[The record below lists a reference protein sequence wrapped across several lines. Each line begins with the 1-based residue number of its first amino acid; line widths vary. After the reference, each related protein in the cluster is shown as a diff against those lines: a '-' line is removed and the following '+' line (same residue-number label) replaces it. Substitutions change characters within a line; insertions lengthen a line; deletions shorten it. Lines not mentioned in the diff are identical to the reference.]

1 LYSFFC
7 LIEVY
12 MSGENLI
19 TYLQQFVSSDRM
31 RLINEKV
38 DHRTRYL
45 TLLVENVFQSHN
57 ASAILR
63 TSDCFGVQDVYI
75 VEKNNRFSANEE
87 VALGAQQW
95 LTVKTYPSYEGNTR
109 DAIAELKQK
118 GYRIVAT
125 ALHNNAQPLENFD
138 FKKGKVAFML
148 GTELTGLSDEAL
160 SLADEYVVIPM
171 RGFTQ
176 SLNVSVA
183 TGIILHFSTWKI
195 FSSDIPWSL
204 SEEEKLELKIQWL
217 KKSIRHGD
225 LIEQRYLNQLN
236 ELSQPK

>member
-1 LYSFFC
+1 
-7 LIEVY
+7 
-12 MSGENLI
+12 MSREKLL
-19 TYLQQFVSSDRM
+19 TYLQQFVSNDRIK
-31 RLINEKV
+31 LINEKIE
-38 DHRTRYL
+38 HRTRYI
-45 TLLVENVFQSHN
+45 TLLVENVYQSHN

-95 LTVKTYPSYEGNTR
+95 LTVKTYPSSEGNTR
-109 DAIAELKQK
+109 QAIEELKQK
-118 GYRIVAT
+118 GYRVVAT
-125 ALHNNAQPLENFD
+125 ALHKNAQPLENFD

-148 GTELTGLSDEAL
+148 GTELTGLTEEAL
-160 SLADEYVVIPM
+160 SLAEEYVIIPM

-183 TGIILHFSTWKI
+183 AGILLHFSTWRVLN
-195 FSSDIPWSL
+195 SDIPWSL

-225 LIEQRYLNQLN
+225 LIEQRYLSQFNAS
-236 ELSQPK
+236 SQPR

>member
-1 LYSFFC
+1 
-7 LIEVY
+7 
-12 MSGENLI
+12 
-19 TYLQQFVSSDRM
+19 
-31 RLINEKV
+31 
-38 DHRTRYL
+38 
-45 TLLVENVFQSHN
+45 
-57 ASAILR
+57 
-63 TSDCFGVQDVYI
+63 
-75 VEKNNRFSANEE
+75 
-87 VALGAQQW
+87 
-95 LTVKTYPSYEGNTR
+95 
-109 DAIAELKQK
+109 
-118 GYRIVAT
+118 
-125 ALHNNAQPLENFD
+125 
-138 FKKGKVAFML
+138 ML

-183 TGIILHFSTWKI
+183 AGIILHFSTWKI

>member
-1 LYSFFC
+1 
-7 LIEVY
+7 
-12 MSGENLI
+12 MSRENLL
-19 TYLQQFVSSDRM
+19 TYLEQFVNVDRA

-38 DHRTRYL
+38 EWRTRYL
-45 TLLVENVFQSHN
+45 TLMVENIYQSHN

-63 TSDCFGVQDVYI
+63 TADCFGVQDIYI

-87 VALGAQQW
+87 IALGAQQW
-95 LTVKTYPSYEGNTR
+95 LTVKTFSSYDGNTR

-125 ALHNNAQPLENFD
+125 ALHKDAQPLETFD
-138 FKKGKVAFML
+138 FRKGKVAFMM
-148 GTELTGLSDEAL
+148 GTELTGLSEEAL

-183 TGIILHFSTWKI
+183 TGILLHFSTWRI
-195 FSSDIPWSL
+195 FASDIPWSL

-217 KKSIRHGD
+217 KKSIRDGD
-225 LIEQRYLNQLN
+225 LIEQRYL
-236 ELSQPK
+236 SQIQESSQSR

>member
-1 LYSFFC
+1 
-7 LIEVY
+7 
-12 MSGENLI
+12 MSREKLL
-19 TYLQQFVSSDRM
+19 TYLQQFVSNDRIK
-31 RLINEKV
+31 LINEKIE
-38 DHRTRYL
+38 HRTRYI
-45 TLLVENVFQSHN
+45 TLLVENIYQSHN

-95 LTVKTYPSYEGNTR
+95 LTVKTYPSSEGNTR
-109 DAIAELKQK
+109 QAIEELKQK
-118 GYRIVAT
+118 GYRVVAT
-125 ALHNNAQPLENFD
+125 ALHKNAQPLENFD

-148 GTELTGLSDEAL
+148 GTELTGLTEEAL
-160 SLADEYVVIPM
+160 SLADEYVIIPM

-183 TGIILHFSTWKI
+183 AGILLHFSTWRVLN
-195 FSSDIPWSL
+195 SDIPWSL

-225 LIEQRYLNQLN
+225 LIEQRYLSQFNAS
-236 ELSQPK
+236 SQPR